1 MKGCSMSKKSENNEK
16 NVSFSKYKNTLMI
29 FVSLVLFAYASLISI
44 VPSCMTNS
52 FDIDKFEQKVFDA
65 TSLIT
70 TVDTVEYKVAPNL
83 KTTITV
89 KNLSLKYIDYQ
100 PLFDARQIK
109 IETSIAALFGKSF
122 DIKKIDFKGVKYAD
136 QILPSGENKIA
147 FLPSAFNSEI
157 FGAKS
162 ISVTPGPA
170 KIRDLKVTYV
180 TPTTYAEKS
189 FREKSFSKAE
199 VALFLKSF
207 DYSHVVIK

>member
-1 MKGCSMSKKSENNEK
+1 MKGCYMSKKVKNNK
-16 NVSFSKYKNTLMI
+16 QNISFAKYKNTLMI
-29 FVSLVLFAYASLISI
+29 LLSLVLFAYASAISI
-44 VPSCMTNS
+44 VPAFKTNS
-52 FDIDKFEQKVFDA
+52 FDIDKFEQQVFDA

-70 TVDTVEYKVAPNL
+70 TLDTIEYKVAPNL
-83 KTTITV
+83 KTTIIL

-109 IETSIAALFGKSF
+109 IETSYAALFDKSF

-170 KIRDLKVTYV
+170 KFRDLKITYV
-180 TPTTYAEKS
+180 TPKTYAEKS
-189 FREKSFSKAE
+189 YREKAFSRAE

-207 DYSHVVIK
+207 DYSHVQVK